1 MNYKKMWYELKKYL
15 INEDLGGILLQMERQ
30 EVKEVLESEEKSI
43 QPIRA
48 NVEDTENRRLIRG
61 LDL

>member
-1 MNYKKMWYELKKYL
+1 MDYKKMWYELKKYL

-30 EVKEVLESEEKSI
+30 EVEEVLGSEEKSI
-43 QPIRA
+43 QSVCA
-48 NVEDTENRRLIRG
+48 NVEDTENRRLLRG